1 MNKEDKIFIVALLV
15 LSLHIPAHYFGLYSF
30 LGLLP

>member
-1 MNKEDKIFIVALLV
+1 MKTLSRLV
-15 LSLHIPAHYFGLYSF
+15 IGAGSFVLAGMLVHGLYSF